1 MQQSITSRV
10 WVIIPAYNEQ
20 KYIARVLER
29 VLKVTSNIIL
39 VDDGSKDLTFK
50 IASEQIPQV
59 LRHQINLGKGAALK
73 TGAEYAFSELQ
84 ATGIIFFDGDD
95 QHDPNLLRTFATG
108 LQTSEVVLGVRAFD
122 NKMPLLRIM
131 MNRLASFLV
140 LLFFGKY
147 IPDIPCGFKALSESA
162 YKKINWK
169 SRDYAV
175 EMEIAARVAQYDL
188 KFSEVSIPTVYH
200 DLDRGMTILDTI
212 SIVPQFISWRFFP

>member
-1 MQQSITSRV
+1 MKTAVSSSA
-10 WVIIPAYNEQ
+10 WVIIPAYNEE
-20 KYIARVLER
+20 KYVARVLER
-29 VLKVTSNIIL
+29 VLKVTTNIIV
-39 VDDGSKDLTFK
+39 VDDGSRDLTFE
-50 IASEQIPQV
+50 IASEQIPHV
-59 LRHQINLGKGAALK
+59 LKHQINLGKGAALK
-73 TGAEYAFSELQ
+73 TGAEYAFSELG
-84 ATGIIFFDGDD
+84 ATGVIFFDGDD
-95 QHDPNLLRTFATG
+95 QHDPNLLTTFATE
-108 LQTSEVVLGVRAFD
+108 LQTSDVVLGVRAFD

-147 IPDIPCGFKALSESA
+147 IPDIPCGFKALSKSA

-188 KFSEVSIPTVYH
+188 KYSEVSIPTVYH

-212 SIVPQFISWRFFP
+212 TIVPQFISWRFFS